1 MPLVLLSQQVLCLR
15 CSLLFTPLYC
25 YDAVRYIWIATVDT
39 VVAVDVYH
47 SDKVFSVS
55 YKLHFRIVF
64 VSCAVARRVS
74 PPPVSAQDWD
84 RCQASP
90 FGIYGG
96 QSGTVVIS
104 VSFCHATSTAY
115 LSAC

>member
-1 MPLVLLSQQVLCLR
+1 MC
-15 CSLLFTPLYC
+15 
-25 YDAVRYIWIATVDT
+25 YIWIATVDA
-39 VVAVDVYH
+39 VVAVAVYH
-47 SDKVFSVS
+47 SDIVFSVS

-64 VSCAVARRVS
+64 VSYAMSRTVS
-74 PPPVSAQDWD
+74 RQPATAQDWD
-84 RCQASP
+84 RCQGSP

-104 VSFCHATSTAY
+104 VSFCHATSTPY

>member
-1 MPLVLLSQQVLCLR
+1 VV
-15 CSLLFTPLYC
+15 
-25 YDAVRYIWIATVDT
+25 VVVV
-39 VVAVDVYH
+39 VVAVVAVAVYH
-47 SDKVFSVS
+47 SDTVFSVS
-55 YKLHFRIVF
+55 YKLHFHIVF
-64 VSCAVARRVS
+64 VSCAMARTVS
-74 PPPVSAQDWD
+74 LPPVTAQDWD